1 MVIKVVEAL
10 NKILKKSEESGP
22 TEVWSSERRNTE
34 AWEGRREKTGR
45 DNEGGIESDEPSSV
59 LKLSISSGPRWT
71 NSPQQLLR
79 VDTPAALSDSKVR
92 RFFLFNRVIIY

>member
-1 MVIKVVEAL
+1 M
-10 NKILKKSEESGP
+10 
-22 TEVWSSERRNTE
+22 WSSERGSTE

-45 DNEGGIESDEPSSV
+45 DNEGGIESDEPSSA

-79 VDTPAALSDSKVR
+79 VDTPAALTDSKVR
-92 RFFLFNRVIIY
+92 RFLLFNRFIIYRRRGRRRKSNSFKHF